1 MDKNRQIKMI
11 TDLIRS
17 GEKKVENFKLGVE
30 IEHFVVWKDTL
41 KSVSY
46 YGEDGVEATLKELL
60 NEGWTGKYE
69 GEYLLALE
77 KDDLSLTLEPGSQ
90 LEISIG
96 AKKRIED
103 IEKSYLKFLEEL
115 LPVLVK
121 KGQLLVSL
129 GYHPVTRIEEIKL
142 LPKKRYDLMFNYFKS
157 RGSHAHNM
165 MKGTGAFQVSIDY
178 SNESDYAKKF
188 RVLNALAPVF
198 YGLFENALFFEGEPC
213 KTHNLRAYV
222 WMNCDNDRAGT
233 VEEALEEDFSYAGY
247 AGYLLGRPPIFTIR
261 GGEIIPTG
269 EAKISDVLDPDS
281 TSVEELE
288 HLMTMFFPDARTK
301 RYIEIRMMDSVPYP
315 LNLAAVALIKGLF
328 YNEYNLGKLHEFSK
342 TIQAADILSSK
353 IELLEKGLEA
363 KLNGKTILDIGK
375 WMVKLA
381 KDALGDEA
389 VYLIP
394 LEQLLEKG
402 KNPYIITKD
411 SYSGSDRRKAID
423 WAILRR

>member
-17 GEKKVENFKLGVE
+17 GEKAVENFKLGVE

-41 KSVSY
+41 KTVSY
-46 YGEDGVEATLKELL
+46 YGDAGVESTLKDIM
-60 NEGWTGKYE
+60 NGGWEGKYE
-69 GEYLLALE
+69 GNYLLALE

-103 IEKSYLKFLEEL
+103 IEKSYFRFLDEL
-115 LPVLVK
+115 LPVLEK
-121 KGQLLVSL
+121 KGQMLVSL

-142 LPKKRYDLMFNYFKS
+142 LPKKRYDLMFEYFKK

-178 SNESDYAKKF
+178 SDESDYARKF

-213 KTHNLRAYV
+213 RTHNLRAYV

-233 VEEALEEDFSYAGY
+233 VKEALEDDFSYSGY
-247 AGYLLGRPPIFTIR
+247 ASYLLDRPPIFTIR
-261 GGEIIPTG
+261 KGEIIPTG
-269 EAKISDVLDPDS
+269 KARISDILDPDS
-281 TSVEELE
+281 TSAEELE

-301 RYIEIRMMDSVPYP
+301 RYIEIRMMDSIPYP
-315 LNLAAVALIKGLF
+315 LNLAAVALVKGLF
-328 YNEYNLGKLHEFSK
+328 YSESNLNELYDFSK
-342 TIQAADILSSK
+342 SIKAEDIISSK
-353 IELLEKGLEA
+353 LELLEKGMEA
-363 KLNGKTILDIGK
+363 RLNGRTILDIGK
-375 WMVKLA
+375 WMIQLSKNVLN
-381 KDALGDEA
+381 DEA
-389 VYLIP
+389 GYIEP
-394 LEQLLEKG
+394 LEKLLEEG
-402 KNPYIITKD
+402 KNPYLLTKEL
-411 SYSGSDRRKAID
+411 YKEGNRRNAID
-423 WAILRR
+423 WAVLRR

>member
-1 MDKNRQIKMI
+1 MDKNRQVKMI

-17 GEKKVENFKLGVE
+17 GEKKVEDFKLGVE
-30 IEHFVVWKDTL
+30 IEHFVVWEDTL
-41 KSVSY
+41 KTVSY
-46 YGEDGVEATLKELL
+46 YGENGVESTLKELMSD
-60 NEGWTGKYE
+60 GWAGKYE

-90 LEISIG
+90 LEISIA
-96 AKKRIED
+96 AKRSIED
-103 IEKSYLKFLEEL
+103 IEKSYLRFLGEL
-115 LPVLVK
+115 LPVLEK

-142 LPKKRYDLMFNYFKS
+142 LPKKRYDLMFNYFKK

-178 SNESDYAKKF
+178 SSESDYVKKF

-198 YGLFENALFFEGEPC
+198 YGIFENALFFEGEPC

-233 VEEALEEDFSYAGY
+233 VKEALEDDFSYSGY
-247 AGYLLGRPPIFTIR
+247 ASYILGRPPIFTIR

-269 EAKISDVLDPDS
+269 EAKISDILDPDS
-281 TSVEELE
+281 TNTEELE

-301 RYIEIRMMDSVPYP
+301 RYIEIRMMDSIPYP

-328 YNEYNLGKLHEFSK
+328 YSESNLDELYDFSK
-342 TIQAADILSSK
+342 SIKAEDIIASK
-353 IELLEKGLEA
+353 LELLEKGMGA
-363 KLNGKTILDIGK
+363 RLNGKTILEIGK
-375 WMVKLA
+375 WMIQMSKNVLS
-381 KDALGDEA
+381 DEA
-389 VYLIP
+389 AYIEP
-394 LEQLLEKG
+394 LERLLNEEI
-402 KNPYIITKD
+402 NPYLFTKEL
-411 SYSGSDRRKAID
+411 YKEGDRRKAID
-423 WAILRR
+423 WAVLRR